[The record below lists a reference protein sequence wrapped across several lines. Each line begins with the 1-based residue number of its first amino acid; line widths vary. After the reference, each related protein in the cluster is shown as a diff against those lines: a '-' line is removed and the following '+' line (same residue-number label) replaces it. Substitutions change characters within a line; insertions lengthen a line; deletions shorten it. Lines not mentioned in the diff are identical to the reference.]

1 MLRRK
6 RTVAALVVCA
16 LAAAGGTAWAGGTF
30 PSLVGADG
38 TIDGCYQ
45 RWSGQ
50 LRVVAGD
57 DECRKS
63 EVAISWNE
71 RGSRGA
77 AGVAGPVGPAGP
89 KGDQG
94 SRGPAGADGA
104 PGPAGPAGA
113 KGDKGDKGDPGS
125 AGLTAVSD
133 LSGLACK
140 LPNGAAG
147 TTTAGIA
154 GTANAAVGQL
164 TVTCTATSIDL
175 QTDPQNC
182 GTIGNDVRN
191 AYAHATAACVGGA
204 AVLTSCAA
212 GWFDLDGLVVTG
224 CEATDLGGSTFAV
237 SAVIGSIGGSG
248 QSQFRAG
255 VRSPTG
261 GRFWMVTFPC
271 NPDVG
276 THCSGAPMI
285 RSDLPITVRT
295 SASNVVAT
303 NVLSFDPAMTTSS
316 PTTYYIEVVA
326 GPVASYRLTLTR

>member
-1 MLRRK
+1 
-6 RTVAALVVCA
+6 
-16 LAAAGGTAWAGGTF
+16 
-30 PSLVGADG
+30 
-38 TIDGCYQ
+38 
-45 RWSGQ
+45 
-50 LRVVAGD
+50 
-57 DECRKS
+57 
-63 EVAISWNE
+63 
-71 RGSRGA
+71 
-77 AGVAGPVGPAGP
+77 VGPAGP

-94 SRGPAGADGA
+94 GRGPAGADGA
-104 PGPAGPAGA
+104 PGPAGPAGADGATGATGATGPQGDPGPAGATGEAGPTGPAGA

-133 LSGLACK
+133 LSGLACT

-154 GTANAAVGQL
+154 GTSNASIGQL
-164 TVTCTATSIDL
+164 TVTCTATSINL

-191 AYAHATAACVGGA
+191 AYAHATATCVGGA

-212 GWFDLDGLVVTG
+212 GWFDVDGMVFNG
-224 CEATDLGGSTFAV
+224 CEATDLGGATFATSV
-237 SAVIGSIGGSG
+237 SIGSIGGAG
-248 QSQFRAG
+248 QAQFRTG
-255 VRSPTG
+255 LRIPTG